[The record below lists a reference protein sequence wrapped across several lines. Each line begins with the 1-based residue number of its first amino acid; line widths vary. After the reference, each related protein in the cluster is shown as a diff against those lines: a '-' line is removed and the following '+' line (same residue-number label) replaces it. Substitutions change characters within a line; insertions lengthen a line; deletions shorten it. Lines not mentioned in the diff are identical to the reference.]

1 MAVLIVRRVLSGAAM
16 LALLAFV
23 TYFVANEIPQNKAC
37 LVIICTETT
46 TRAEMHAALHHAG
59 IDRPLVVQY
68 GHFVWGVVR
77 HGSLG
82 NTWSGYPVFPTIK
95 AALPPTLSLVG
106 GGMLLL
112 LLLAVPLAAL
122 AALRPRS
129 PTDRGVLTFS
139 LLGLAVHPFVLGIL
153 LREGF
158 ARGLGAPRYS
168 YCPLTSHA
176 VPLSPG
182 GIYYVGRSA
191 PKACGGIYD
200 WATHLAVPWFVF
212 ALFFAPLYIRMIRAR
227 LVETLGE
234 RYVVTARA
242 KGAGERRVVLRHA
255 LRNVAGPLL
264 PMVAL
269 DAGTALTAAIYIE
282 TVFGIHGLGHLS
294 VDTLSGN
301 AFGGRYDLPFLNAI
315 VFTIGLFVVLL
326 SVAADVASAWLD
338 PRVRERTGTGLIRLP
353 RIHRTRA
360 VT

>member
-1 MAVLIVRRVLSGAAM
+1 MPVLIARRLLSGAAM

-37 LVIICTETT
+37 LVIRCTETT
-46 TRAEMHAALHHAG
+46 TRAEMDAALHRAG

-82 NTWSGYPVFPTIK
+82 KTWGGYPVFPSIK
-95 AALPPTLSLVG
+95 AALPPTLSLVA

-129 PTDRGVLTFS
+129 PIDRSVLTFS
-139 LLGLAVHPFVLGIL
+139 LLGLAVHPFVLAIL

-168 YCPLTSHA
+168 YCPLTSQA
-176 VPLSPG
+176 VPLSPD
-182 GIYYVGRSA
+182 GIYYLGPNA
-191 PKACGGIYD
+191 PKPCGGVAD
-200 WATHLAVPWFVF
+200 WAAHLAIPWLAF
-212 ALFFAPLYIRMIRAR
+212 ALFFAPLYVRMIRGR
-227 LVETLGE
+227 LAETLGQS
-234 RYVVTARA
+234 YIVTARA
-242 KGAGERRVVLRHA
+242 KGSGERRVVFRHA

-282 TVFGIHGLGHLS
+282 TVFGLHGLGHLS
-294 VDTLSGN
+294 VETLSGD
-301 AFGGRYDLPFLNAI
+301 AFNGRYDLPFLNGI
-315 VFTIGLFVVLL
+315 VFTIGIFVVLL
-326 SVAADVASAWLD
+326 SVAADITSAWLD
-338 PRVRERTGTGLIRLP
+338 PRIRERTGTGLIRLP
-353 RIHRTRA
+353 RLARRLS
-360 VT
+360 

>member
-1 MAVLIVRRVLSGAAM
+1 MVVLVVRRLLSGAAM
-16 LALLAFV
+16 LALLAFI
-23 TYFVANEIPQNKAC
+23 TYFVANEIPQTKAC
-37 LVIICTETT
+37 LVIVCTEST
-46 TRAEMHAALHHAG
+46 TRAELHAAVHRAG

-82 NTWSGYPVFPTIK
+82 NTWGGYPVWPSIK
-95 AALPPTLSLVG
+95 AALPPTVSLVG

-112 LLLAVPLAAL
+112 LLLAIPLAAL

-129 PTDRGVLTFS
+129 ATDRGVLTFS
-139 LLGLAVHPFVLGIL
+139 LLGLAVHPFVLAIL
-153 LREGF
+153 VREGF

-182 GIYYVGRSA
+182 GIYYTGPTA
-191 PKACGGIYD
+191 PKPCGGVAD
-200 WATHLAVPWFVF
+200 WATHMAVPWLAF
-212 ALFFAPLYIRMIRAR
+212 ALFFAPLYVRMIRAR

-234 RYVVTARA
+234 RYVTTARA
-242 KGAGERRVVLRHA
+242 KGAGEGRIVLRHA

-282 TVFGIHGLGHLS
+282 TVFGLHGLGHLS
-294 VDTLSGN
+294 VETLSGET
-301 AFGGRYDLPFLNAI
+301 FQGRYDLPFLNGI
-315 VFTIGLFVVLL
+315 VFTIGVFVVLL
-326 SVAADVASAWLD
+326 SVTADIASAWLD

-353 RIHRTRA
+353 RILRRRA
-360 VT
+360 FA